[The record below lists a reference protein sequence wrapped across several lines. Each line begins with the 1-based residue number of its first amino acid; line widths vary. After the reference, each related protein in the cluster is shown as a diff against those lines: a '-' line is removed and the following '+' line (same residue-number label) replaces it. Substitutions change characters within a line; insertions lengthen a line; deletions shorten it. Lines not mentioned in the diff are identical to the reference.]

1 MGTVTVLGRL
11 QHEQCPPG
19 TVKVTWDHGVSQN
32 YRSQS
37 SHTSSTNSS
46 RIGMITVI
54 FTRVGY
60 SGQYDLRLQDPGPS
74 GVRHEGVAC
83 SSCSALPVTGLLWR
97 CRSPPSVT

>member
-1 MGTVTVLGRL
+1 
-11 QHEQCPPG
+11 
-19 TVKVTWDHGVSQN
+19 
-32 YRSQS
+32 
-37 SHTSSTNSS
+37 
-46 RIGMITVI
+46 MITVI

-83 SSCSALPVTGLLWR
+83 CSCSALPVTGLLWR

>member
-32 YRSQS
+32 YRY
-37 SHTSSTNSS
+37 HV
-46 RIGMITVI
+46 VI
-54 FTRVGY
+54 ALLIESVGSKVLFTRVGY